1 MVLQYL
7 EEGRRKMSKILLK
20 INDVK
25 ELSYEADGYILGIDK
40 YSFLFGKTFNID
52 EIKKIKDDLKGKE
65 IFVSFNRVIFN
76 SELEDY
82 KKKLKKVDS
91 LGIAGIIVGDIAALT
106 YDIKTNVILDQM
118 HLNNSFYAINHYY
131 NNGVY
136 GTVLTN
142 DITLSEI
149 NDIKKNTKSVLFKQV
164 FGYPHL
170 STSKRRLISNYKEY
184 FNINDTS
191 SIYEISEK
199 NSNNIYYWQQ
209 FVAFFSLLLD
219 NCIKKACRMPQPS
232 NCQSASSRIFLT
244 SSSVFVSLSLHIFI
258 SFCAFFSSG
267 PSVSM
272 SMSSFSRRSTISSI
286 CLIASSYFMFA
297 MFCRFCFLC

>member
-52 EIKKIKDDLKGKE
+52 EIKKIKDDLNKKE

-199 NSNNIYYWQQ
+199 NSNNIYKIIEDN
-209 FVAFFSLLLD
+209 FGTHILGDKVLNLLSFDIDVDYKIVDGFMLGD
-219 NCIKKACRMPQPS
+219 VKKVLE
-232 NCQSASSRIFLT
+232 IFMNNKKDKNDWINDT
-244 SSSVFVSLSLHIFI
+244 YNANYGFI
-258 SFCAFFSSG
+258 NKE
-267 PSVSM
+267 
-272 SMSSFSRRSTISSI
+272 TI
-286 CLIASSYFMFA
+286 Y
-297 MFCRFCFLC
+297 RVKKDER

>member
-52 EIKKIKDDLKGKE
+52 EIKKIKDDLKKKE

-76 SELEDY
+76 DELEDY
-82 KKKLKKVDS
+82 KMKLKEIDD
-91 LGIAGIIVGDIAALT
+91 LAINGIIVGDIAALT
-106 YDIKTNVILDQM
+106 YDIKTNVILDQT

-142 DITLSEI
+142 DITLREI

-170 STSKRRLISNYKEY
+170 STSKRKLISNYKEY

-191 SIYEISEK
+191 SIYEIVEK
-199 NSNNIYYWQQ
+199 NSDNIYKIIEDN
-209 FVAFFSLLLD
+209 FGTHILGDKVLNLLSFDIDVDYKIVDGFMLGD
-219 NCIKKACRMPQPS
+219 VKKVLE
-232 NCQSASSRIFLT
+232 IFMNNKKDKNDWINDT
-244 SSSVFVSLSLHIFI
+244 YNANYGFI
-258 SFCAFFSSG
+258 NKE
-267 PSVSM
+267 
-272 SMSSFSRRSTISSI
+272 TI
-286 CLIASSYFMFA
+286 Y
-297 MFCRFCFLC
+297 RVKKDER

>member
-52 EIKKIKDDLKGKE
+52 EIKKIKDDLKKKE

-76 SELEDY
+76 DELEDY
-82 KKKLKKVDS
+82 KMKLKEVDD
-91 LGIAGIIVGDIAALT
+91 LGINGIIVGDIAALT
-106 YDIKTNVILDQM
+106 YDLKTNIILDQM

-170 STSKRRLISNYKEY
+170 STSKRKLISNYKEY

-191 SIYEISEK
+191 SIYEIVEK
-199 NSNNIYYWQQ
+199 NSDNIYKIIEDN
-209 FVAFFSLLLD
+209 FGTHILGDKVLNLLSFDIDVDYKIVDGFMLGD
-219 NCIKKACRMPQPS
+219 VKKVLE
-232 NCQSASSRIFLT
+232 IFMNNKKDKNDWINDT
-244 SSSVFVSLSLHIFI
+244 YNANYGFI
-258 SFCAFFSSG
+258 NKE
-267 PSVSM
+267 
-272 SMSSFSRRSTISSI
+272 TI
-286 CLIASSYFMFA
+286 Y
-297 MFCRFCFLC
+297 RVKKDER

>member
-52 EIKKIKDDLKGKE
+52 EIKKIKDDLKKKE

-76 SELEDY
+76 DELEDY
-82 KKKLKKVDS
+82 KMKLKEIDD
-91 LGIAGIIVGDIAALT
+91 LGINGIIVGDIAALT
-106 YDIKTNVILDQM
+106 YDIKTNVILDQT

-170 STSKRRLISNYKEY
+170 STSKRKLISNYKEY

-199 NSNNIYYWQQ
+199 NSNNIYKIIEDN
-209 FVAFFSLLLD
+209 FGTHILGDKVLNLLSFDIDVDYKIVDGFMLGD
-219 NCIKKACRMPQPS
+219 VKKVLE
-232 NCQSASSRIFLT
+232 IFMNDKKDKNDWINDT
-244 SSSVFVSLSLHIFI
+244 YNANYGFI
-258 SFCAFFSSG
+258 NKE
-267 PSVSM
+267 
-272 SMSSFSRRSTISSI
+272 TI
-286 CLIASSYFMFA
+286 Y
-297 MFCRFCFLC
+297 RVKKDER

>member
-52 EIKKIKDDLKGKE
+52 EIKKIKDALKKKE

-76 SELEDY
+76 DELEDY
-82 KKKLKKVDS
+82 KMKLKEVDD
-91 LGIAGIIVGDIAALT
+91 LGINGIIVGDIAALT

-149 NDIKKNTKSVLFKQV
+149 NDIKKNTKSTLFKQV

-170 STSKRRLISNYKEY
+170 STSKRKLISNYKEY
-184 FNINDTS
+184 FNINDAS

-199 NSNNIYYWQQ
+199 NSNNIYKIIEDN
-209 FVAFFSLLLD
+209 FGTHILGDKVLNLLSFDIDVDYKIVDGFMLGD
-219 NCIKKACRMPQPS
+219 VKKVLE
-232 NCQSASSRIFLT
+232 IFMNNKKDKNDWINDT
-244 SSSVFVSLSLHIFI
+244 YNANYGFI
-258 SFCAFFSSG
+258 NKE
-267 PSVSM
+267 
-272 SMSSFSRRSTISSI
+272 TI
-286 CLIASSYFMFA
+286 Y
-297 MFCRFCFLC
+297 RVKKDER

>member
-52 EIKKIKDDLKGKE
+52 EIKKIKDDLKKKE

-91 LGIAGIIVGDIAALT
+91 LGISGIIVGDIAALT

-199 NSNNIYYWQQ
+199 NSNNIYKIIEDN
-209 FVAFFSLLLD
+209 FGTHILGDKVLNLLSFDIDVDYKIVDGFMLGD
-219 NCIKKACRMPQPS
+219 VKKVLE
-232 NCQSASSRIFLT
+232 IFMNNKKDKNDWINDT
-244 SSSVFVSLSLHIFI
+244 YNANYGFI
-258 SFCAFFSSG
+258 NKE
-267 PSVSM
+267 
-272 SMSSFSRRSTISSI
+272 TI
-286 CLIASSYFMFA
+286 Y
-297 MFCRFCFLC
+297 RVKKDER

>member
-52 EIKKIKDDLKGKE
+52 EIKKIKDDLKKKE

-76 SELEDY
+76 DELEDY
-82 KKKLKKVDS
+82 KMKLKEIDD
-91 LGIAGIIVGDIAALT
+91 LGINGIIVGDIAALT
-106 YDIKTNVILDQM
+106 YDIKTNIILDQT

-170 STSKRRLISNYKEY
+170 STSKRKLISNYKEY
-184 FNINDTS
+184 FNINDAS
-191 SIYEISEK
+191 SIYEIVEK
-199 NSNNIYYWQQ
+199 NSSNSYKIIEDSCGTHILGDKVLNLLSFDIDVDYKIVDGFMLGDVRKVLEIFMNDEKDKNDWINDAYNASYGFINKETIYR
-209 FVAFFSLLLD
+209 V
-219 NCIKKACRMPQPS
+219 KKDER
-232 NCQSASSRIFLT
+232 
-244 SSSVFVSLSLHIFI
+244 
-258 SFCAFFSSG
+258 
-267 PSVSM
+267 
-272 SMSSFSRRSTISSI
+272 
-286 CLIASSYFMFA
+286 
-297 MFCRFCFLC
+297 

>member
-91 LGIAGIIVGDIAALT
+91 LGISGIIVGDIAALT

-170 STSKRRLISNYKEY
+170 STSKRKLISNYKEY

-199 NSNNIYYWQQ
+199 NSNNIYKIIEDN
-209 FVAFFSLLLD
+209 FGTHILGNKVLNLLSFDIDVDYKIVDGFMLGD
-219 NCIKKACRMPQPS
+219 VKKVLE
-232 NCQSASSRIFLT
+232 IFMNNKKDKNDWINDT
-244 SSSVFVSLSLHIFI
+244 YNANYGFI
-258 SFCAFFSSG
+258 NKE
-267 PSVSM
+267 
-272 SMSSFSRRSTISSI
+272 TI
-286 CLIASSYFMFA
+286 Y
-297 MFCRFCFLC
+297 RVKKDER

>member
-20 INDVK
+20 INYVK

-170 STSKRRLISNYKEY
+170 STSKRKLISNYKEY

-199 NSNNIYYWQQ
+199 NSNNIYKIIEDN
-209 FVAFFSLLLD
+209 FGTHILGDKVLNLLSFDIDVDYKIVDGFMLGD
-219 NCIKKACRMPQPS
+219 VKKVLE
-232 NCQSASSRIFLT
+232 IFMNNKKDKNDWINDT
-244 SSSVFVSLSLHIFI
+244 YNANYGFI
-258 SFCAFFSSG
+258 NKE
-267 PSVSM
+267 
-272 SMSSFSRRSTISSI
+272 TI
-286 CLIASSYFMFA
+286 Y
-297 MFCRFCFLC
+297 RVKKDER

>member
-1 MVLQYL
+1 
-7 EEGRRKMSKILLK
+7 MSKILLK

-40 YSFLFGKTFNID
+40 YSFLFSKTFNID

-199 NSNNIYYWQQ
+199 NSNNIYKIIEDN
-209 FVAFFSLLLD
+209 FGTHILGDKVLNLLSFDIDVDYKIVDGFMLGD
-219 NCIKKACRMPQPS
+219 VKKVLE
-232 NCQSASSRIFLT
+232 IFMNNKKDKNDWINDT
-244 SSSVFVSLSLHIFI
+244 YNANYGFI
-258 SFCAFFSSG
+258 NKE
-267 PSVSM
+267 
-272 SMSSFSRRSTISSI
+272 TI
-286 CLIASSYFMFA
+286 Y
-297 MFCRFCFLC
+297 RVKKDER

>member
-131 NNGVY
+131 NNGVS
-136 GTVLTN
+136 GSVLTN

-199 NSNNIYYWQQ
+199 NSNNIYKIIEDN
-209 FVAFFSLLLD
+209 FGTHILGDKVLNLLSFDIDVDYKIVDGFMLGD
-219 NCIKKACRMPQPS
+219 VKKVLE
-232 NCQSASSRIFLT
+232 IFMNNKKDKNDWINDT
-244 SSSVFVSLSLHIFI
+244 YNANYGFI
-258 SFCAFFSSG
+258 NKE
-267 PSVSM
+267 
-272 SMSSFSRRSTISSI
+272 TI
-286 CLIASSYFMFA
+286 Y
-297 MFCRFCFLC
+297 RVKKDER

>member
-40 YSFLFGKTFNID
+40 YSFLFGKTFSID

-91 LGIAGIIVGDIAALT
+91 LGISGIIVGDIAALT

-149 NDIKKNTKSVLFKQV
+149 NDIKKNTKSTLFKQV

-191 SIYEISEK
+191 SIYEIVEK
-199 NSNNIYYWQQ
+199 NSNNIYKIIEDN
-209 FVAFFSLLLD
+209 FGTHILGDKVLNLLSFDIDVDYKIVDGFMLGD
-219 NCIKKACRMPQPS
+219 VKKVLE
-232 NCQSASSRIFLT
+232 IFT
-244 SSSVFVSLSLHIFI
+244 NNKKDKNDWINDTYNANYGFI
-258 SFCAFFSSG
+258 NKE
-267 PSVSM
+267 
-272 SMSSFSRRSTISSI
+272 TI
-286 CLIASSYFMFA
+286 Y
-297 MFCRFCFLC
+297 RVKKDER

>member
-52 EIKKIKDDLKGKE
+52 EIKKIKDDLKKKE

-76 SELEDY
+76 DELEDY
-82 KKKLKKVDS
+82 KMKLKEIDD
-91 LGIAGIIVGDIAALT
+91 LGINGIIVGDIASLT
-106 YDIKTNVILDQM
+106 YDIKTNIILDQT

-142 DITLSEI
+142 DITLREI

-170 STSKRRLISNYKEY
+170 STSKRKLISNYKEY

-191 SIYEISEK
+191 SIYEIVEK
-199 NSNNIYYWQQ
+199 NSNDIYKIIEDN
-209 FVAFFSLLLD
+209 FGTHILGDKVLNLLSFDIDVDYKIVDGFMLGD
-219 NCIKKACRMPQPS
+219 VKKVLE
-232 NCQSASSRIFLT
+232 IFMNNKKDKNDWINDT
-244 SSSVFVSLSLHIFI
+244 YNANYGFI
-258 SFCAFFSSG
+258 NKE
-267 PSVSM
+267 
-272 SMSSFSRRSTISSI
+272 TI
-286 CLIASSYFMFA
+286 Y
-297 MFCRFCFLC
+297 RVKKDER

>member
-52 EIKKIKDDLKGKE
+52 EIKKVKDDLKGKE

-170 STSKRRLISNYKEY
+170 STSKRKLISNYKEY

-191 SIYEISEK
+191 SIYEIVEK
-199 NSNNIYYWQQ
+199 NSNNIYKIIEDN
-209 FVAFFSLLLD
+209 FGTHILGDKVLNLLSFDIDVDYKIVDGFMLGD
-219 NCIKKACRMPQPS
+219 VKKVLE
-232 NCQSASSRIFLT
+232 IFT
-244 SSSVFVSLSLHIFI
+244 NNKKDKNDWINDTYNANYGFI
-258 SFCAFFSSG
+258 NKE
-267 PSVSM
+267 
-272 SMSSFSRRSTISSI
+272 TI
-286 CLIASSYFMFA
+286 Y
-297 MFCRFCFLC
+297 RVKKDER

>member
-1 MVLQYL
+1 
-7 EEGRRKMSKILLK
+7 MSKILLK

-40 YSFLFGKTFNID
+40 YSFLFCKTFNID
-52 EIKKIKDDLKGKE
+52 EIKKIKDDLKKKE

-76 SELEDY
+76 DELEDY
-82 KKKLKKVDS
+82 KMKLKEIDD
-91 LGIAGIIVGDIAALT
+91 LGINGIIVGDIAALT
-106 YDIKTNVILDQM
+106 YDIKTNVILDQT

-170 STSKRRLISNYKEY
+170 STSKRKLISNYKEY
-184 FNINDTS
+184 FNINDAS

-199 NSNNIYYWQQ
+199 NSNNIYKIIEDN
-209 FVAFFSLLLD
+209 FGTHILGDKVLNLLSFDIDVDYKIVDGFMLD
-219 NCIKKACRMPQPS
+219 DVKKVLE
-232 NCQSASSRIFLT
+232 IFMNNKKDKNDWINDT
-244 SSSVFVSLSLHIFI
+244 YNANYGFI
-258 SFCAFFSSG
+258 NKE
-267 PSVSM
+267 
-272 SMSSFSRRSTISSI
+272 TI
-286 CLIASSYFMFA
+286 Y
-297 MFCRFCFLC
+297 RVKKDER

>member
-1 MVLQYL
+1 
-7 EEGRRKMSKILLK
+7 MSKILLK

-40 YSFLFGKTFNID
+40 YSFLFGKTFSID
-52 EIKKIKDDLKGKE
+52 EIKKIKDDLKEKE

-91 LGIAGIIVGDIAALT
+91 LGIVGIIVGDIAALT

-131 NNGVY
+131 NNGVS
-136 GTVLTN
+136 GSVLTN

-191 SIYEISEK
+191 SIYEIVEK
-199 NSNNIYYWQQ
+199 NSNNIYKIIEDN
-209 FVAFFSLLLD
+209 FGTHILGDKVLNLLSFDIDVDYKIVDGFMLGD
-219 NCIKKACRMPQPS
+219 VKKVLE
-232 NCQSASSRIFLT
+232 IFMNNKKDKNDWINDT
-244 SSSVFVSLSLHIFI
+244 YNANYGFI
-258 SFCAFFSSG
+258 NKE
-267 PSVSM
+267 
-272 SMSSFSRRSTISSI
+272 TI
-286 CLIASSYFMFA
+286 Y
-297 MFCRFCFLC
+297 RVKKDER

>member
-40 YSFLFGKTFNID
+40 YSFLFGKTFDID

-65 IFVSFNRVIFN
+65 TFVSFNRIIFN

-82 KKKLKKVDS
+82 KKKLEIVDN
-91 LGIAGIIVGDIAALT
+91 LGVKGIIVGDIAALT
-106 YDIKTNVILDQM
+106 YDLKTNIVLDQM

-170 STSKRRLISNYKEY
+170 STSKRKLISNYKEY
-184 FNINDTS
+184 FNINEAS
-191 SIYEISEK
+191 SSYEISEK
-199 NSNNIYYWQQ
+199 NSSNSYKIIEDSCGTHILGDKVLNLLSFDIDVDYKIVDGFMLGDVKKVLEIFMNNKKDKNDWINDTYNANYGFINKETIYR
-209 FVAFFSLLLD
+209 V
-219 NCIKKACRMPQPS
+219 KKDER
-232 NCQSASSRIFLT
+232 
-244 SSSVFVSLSLHIFI
+244 
-258 SFCAFFSSG
+258 
-267 PSVSM
+267 
-272 SMSSFSRRSTISSI
+272 
-286 CLIASSYFMFA
+286 
-297 MFCRFCFLC
+297 

>member
-40 YSFLFGKTFNID
+40 YSFLFGKTFSID
-52 EIKKIKDDLKGKE
+52 EIKKIKDDLKKKE

-191 SIYEISEK
+191 SIYEIVEK
-199 NSNNIYYWQQ
+199 NSNNIYKIIEDN
-209 FVAFFSLLLD
+209 FGTHILGDKVLNLLSFDIDVDYKIVDGFMLGD
-219 NCIKKACRMPQPS
+219 VKKVLE
-232 NCQSASSRIFLT
+232 IFMNNKKDKNDWINDT
-244 SSSVFVSLSLHIFI
+244 YNANYGFI
-258 SFCAFFSSG
+258 NKE
-267 PSVSM
+267 
-272 SMSSFSRRSTISSI
+272 TI
-286 CLIASSYFMFA
+286 Y
-297 MFCRFCFLC
+297 RVKKDER

>member
-1 MVLQYL
+1 
-7 EEGRRKMSKILLK
+7 MSKILLK

-40 YSFLFGKTFNID
+40 YSFLFGKTFSID

-149 NDIKKNTKSVLFKQV
+149 NDIKKNTKSTLFKQV

-199 NSNNIYYWQQ
+199 NSNNIYKIIEDN
-209 FVAFFSLLLD
+209 FGTHILGDKVLNLLSFDIDVDYKIVDGFMLGD
-219 NCIKKACRMPQPS
+219 VKKVLE
-232 NCQSASSRIFLT
+232 IFT
-244 SSSVFVSLSLHIFI
+244 NNKKDKNDWINDTYNANYGFI
-258 SFCAFFSSG
+258 NKE
-267 PSVSM
+267 
-272 SMSSFSRRSTISSI
+272 TI
-286 CLIASSYFMFA
+286 Y
-297 MFCRFCFLC
+297 RVKKDER

>member
-52 EIKKIKDDLKGKE
+52 EIKKVKDDLKGKE

-199 NSNNIYYWQQ
+199 NSNNIYKIIEDN
-209 FVAFFSLLLD
+209 FGTHILGDKVLNLLSFDIDVDYKIVDGFMLGD
-219 NCIKKACRMPQPS
+219 VKKVLE
-232 NCQSASSRIFLT
+232 IFMNNKKDKNDWINDT
-244 SSSVFVSLSLHIFI
+244 YNANYGFI
-258 SFCAFFSSG
+258 NKE
-267 PSVSM
+267 
-272 SMSSFSRRSTISSI
+272 TI
-286 CLIASSYFMFA
+286 Y
-297 MFCRFCFLC
+297 RVKKDER

>member
-1 MVLQYL
+1 MQYL

-52 EIKKIKDDLKGKE
+52 EIKKIKDDLKEKE

-76 SELEDY
+76 DELEDY
-82 KKKLKKVDS
+82 KMKLKEVDD
-91 LGIAGIIVGDIAALT
+91 LGINGIIVGDIAALT
-106 YDIKTNVILDQM
+106 YDIKTNVILDQT

-142 DITLSEI
+142 DITLREI

-170 STSKRRLISNYKEY
+170 STSKRKLISNYKEY
-184 FNINDTS
+184 FNINDAS

-199 NSNNIYYWQQ
+199 NSNNIYKIIEDSCGTHILGDK
-209 FVAFFSLLLD
+209 VLNLLSFDIDVDYKIVDGFMLGD
-219 NCIKKACRMPQPS
+219 VKKVLEIFM
-232 NCQSASSRIFLT
+232 NNKKDKNDWINDTYNASYG
-244 SSSVFVSLSLHIFI
+244 FI
-258 SFCAFFSSG
+258 NKE
-267 PSVSM
+267 
-272 SMSSFSRRSTISSI
+272 TI
-286 CLIASSYFMFA
+286 Y
-297 MFCRFCFLC
+297 RVKKDER

>member
-52 EIKKIKDDLKGKE
+52 EIKKIKDNLKKKE

-76 SELEDY
+76 DELEDY
-82 KKKLKKVDS
+82 KMKLKEIDD
-91 LGIAGIIVGDIAALT
+91 LGINGIIVGDIAALT
-106 YDIKTNVILDQM
+106 YDIKTNVILDQT

-170 STSKRRLISNYKEY
+170 STSKRKLISNYKEY
-184 FNINDTS
+184 FNINNTS

-199 NSNNIYYWQQ
+199 NSDNIYKIIEDN
-209 FVAFFSLLLD
+209 FGTHILGDKVLNLLSFDIDVDYKIVDGFMLGD
-219 NCIKKACRMPQPS
+219 VKKVLE
-232 NCQSASSRIFLT
+232 IFMNNKKDKNDWINDT
-244 SSSVFVSLSLHIFI
+244 YNANYGFI
-258 SFCAFFSSG
+258 NKE
-267 PSVSM
+267 
-272 SMSSFSRRSTISSI
+272 TI
-286 CLIASSYFMFA
+286 Y
-297 MFCRFCFLC
+297 RVKKDER

>member
-52 EIKKIKDDLKGKE
+52 EIKKIKDDLKKKE

-76 SELEDY
+76 DELEDY
-82 KKKLKKVDS
+82 KMKLKEADD
-91 LGIAGIIVGDIAALT
+91 LGINGILVGDIAALT
-106 YDIKTNVILDQM
+106 YDIKTNVILDQT

-170 STSKRRLISNYKEY
+170 STSKRKLISNYKEY

-191 SIYEISEK
+191 SIYEIVEK
-199 NSNNIYYWQQ
+199 NSDNIYKIIEDN
-209 FVAFFSLLLD
+209 FGTHILGDKVLNLLSFDIDVDYKIVDGFMLGD
-219 NCIKKACRMPQPS
+219 VKKVLE
-232 NCQSASSRIFLT
+232 IFMNNKKDKNDWINDT
-244 SSSVFVSLSLHIFI
+244 YNANYGFI
-258 SFCAFFSSG
+258 NKE
-267 PSVSM
+267 
-272 SMSSFSRRSTISSI
+272 TI
-286 CLIASSYFMFA
+286 Y
-297 MFCRFCFLC
+297 RVKKDER

>member
-52 EIKKIKDDLKGKE
+52 EIKKIKDALKKKE

-76 SELEDY
+76 DELEDY
-82 KKKLKKVDS
+82 KMKLKEVDD
-91 LGIAGIIVGDIAALT
+91 LGINGIIVGDIAALT
-106 YDIKTNVILDQM
+106 YDIKTDVILDQT

-170 STSKRRLISNYKEY
+170 STSKRKLISNYKEY

-191 SIYEISEK
+191 SIYEIVEK
-199 NSNNIYYWQQ
+199 NSNNIYKIIEDN
-209 FVAFFSLLLD
+209 FGTHILGDKVLNLLSFDIDVDYKIVDGFMLGD
-219 NCIKKACRMPQPS
+219 VKKVLE
-232 NCQSASSRIFLT
+232 IFMNNKKDKNDWINDT
-244 SSSVFVSLSLHIFI
+244 YNANYGFI
-258 SFCAFFSSG
+258 NKE
-267 PSVSM
+267 
-272 SMSSFSRRSTISSI
+272 TI
-286 CLIASSYFMFA
+286 Y
-297 MFCRFCFLC
+297 RVKKDER

>member
-40 YSFLFGKTFNID
+40 YSFLFGKTFSID

-91 LGIAGIIVGDIAALT
+91 LGISGIIVGDIAALT

-199 NSNNIYYWQQ
+199 NSNNIYKIIEDN
-209 FVAFFSLLLD
+209 FGTHILGDKVLNLLSFDIDVDYKIVDGFMLGD
-219 NCIKKACRMPQPS
+219 VKKVLE
-232 NCQSASSRIFLT
+232 IFMNNKKDKNDWINDT
-244 SSSVFVSLSLHIFI
+244 YNANYGFI
-258 SFCAFFSSG
+258 NKE
-267 PSVSM
+267 
-272 SMSSFSRRSTISSI
+272 TI
-286 CLIASSYFMFA
+286 Y
-297 MFCRFCFLC
+297 RVTKDER

>member
-40 YSFLFGKTFNID
+40 YSFLFGKTFSID
-52 EIKKIKDDLKGKE
+52 EIKKIKDDLKKKE

-131 NNGVY
+131 NNGVS
-136 GTVLTN
+136 GCVLTN

-191 SIYEISEK
+191 FIYEISEK
-199 NSNNIYYWQQ
+199 NSNNIYKIIEDN
-209 FVAFFSLLLD
+209 FGTHILGDKVLNLLSFDIDVDYKIVDGFMLGD
-219 NCIKKACRMPQPS
+219 VKKVLE
-232 NCQSASSRIFLT
+232 IFMNNKKDKNDWINDT
-244 SSSVFVSLSLHIFI
+244 YNANYGFI
-258 SFCAFFSSG
+258 NKE
-267 PSVSM
+267 
-272 SMSSFSRRSTISSI
+272 TI
-286 CLIASSYFMFA
+286 Y
-297 MFCRFCFLC
+297 RVKKDER

>member
-52 EIKKIKDDLKGKE
+52 EIKKIKDDLKKKE

-76 SELEDY
+76 DELEDY
-82 KKKLKKVDS
+82 KMKLKEIDD
-91 LGIAGIIVGDIAALT
+91 LGINGIIVGDIAALT
-106 YDIKTNVILDQM
+106 YDIKTNVILDQT

-170 STSKRRLISNYKEY
+170 STSKRKLISNYKEY
-184 FNINDTS
+184 FNINDAS

-199 NSNNIYYWQQ
+199 NSNNIYKIIEDN
-209 FVAFFSLLLD
+209 FGTHILGDKVLNLLSFDIDVDYKIVDGFMLD
-219 NCIKKACRMPQPS
+219 DVKKVLE
-232 NCQSASSRIFLT
+232 IFMNNKKDKNDWINDT
-244 SSSVFVSLSLHIFI
+244 YNANYGFI
-258 SFCAFFSSG
+258 NKE
-267 PSVSM
+267 
-272 SMSSFSRRSTISSI
+272 TI
-286 CLIASSYFMFA
+286 Y
-297 MFCRFCFLC
+297 RVKKDER

>member
-52 EIKKIKDDLKGKE
+52 EIKKIKDALKKKE

-76 SELEDY
+76 DELEDY
-82 KKKLKKVDS
+82 KMKLKEVDD
-91 LGIAGIIVGDIAALT
+91 LGINGIIVGDIAALT

-170 STSKRRLISNYKEY
+170 STSKRKLISNYKEY
-184 FNINDTS
+184 FNINDAS

-199 NSNNIYYWQQ
+199 NSNNIYKIIEDN
-209 FVAFFSLLLD
+209 FGTHILGDKVLNLLSFDIDVDYKIVDGFMLGD
-219 NCIKKACRMPQPS
+219 VKKVLE
-232 NCQSASSRIFLT
+232 IFMNNKKDKNDWINDT
-244 SSSVFVSLSLHIFI
+244 YNANYGFI
-258 SFCAFFSSG
+258 NKE
-267 PSVSM
+267 
-272 SMSSFSRRSTISSI
+272 TI
-286 CLIASSYFMFA
+286 Y
-297 MFCRFCFLC
+297 RVKKDER

>member
-52 EIKKIKDDLKGKE
+52 EIKKIKADLKKKE

-76 SELEDY
+76 DELEDY
-82 KKKLKKVDS
+82 KMKLKEVDD
-91 LGIAGIIVGDIAALT
+91 LGINRIIVGDIAALT

-149 NDIKKNTKSVLFKQV
+149 NDIKKNTKSTLFKQV

-170 STSKRRLISNYKEY
+170 STSKRKLISNYKEY
-184 FNINDTS
+184 FNLNDAS
-191 SIYEISEK
+191 SIYEIVEK
-199 NSNNIYYWQQ
+199 NSDNIYKIIEDN
-209 FVAFFSLLLD
+209 FGTHILGDKVLNLLSFDIDVDYKIVDGFMLGD
-219 NCIKKACRMPQPS
+219 VKKVLE
-232 NCQSASSRIFLT
+232 IFMNNKKDKNDWINDT
-244 SSSVFVSLSLHIFI
+244 YNANYGFI
-258 SFCAFFSSG
+258 NKE
-267 PSVSM
+267 
-272 SMSSFSRRSTISSI
+272 TI
-286 CLIASSYFMFA
+286 Y
-297 MFCRFCFLC
+297 RVKKDER

>member
-65 IFVSFNRVIFN
+65 IFVSFNRIIFN

-82 KKKLKKVDS
+82 KMKLKEIDD
-91 LGIAGIIVGDIAALT
+91 LGINGIIVGDIAALT
-106 YDIKTNVILDQM
+106 YDLKTNIVLDQM

-131 NNGVY
+131 NNGVS
-136 GTVLTN
+136 GSVLTN

-170 STSKRRLISNYKEY
+170 STSKRKLISNYKEY

-199 NSNNIYYWQQ
+199 NCSNSYKIIEDSCGTHILGDKVINLLSFDIDVDYKIVDGFMLDDVKKVLEIFMNNKKDKNDWINDTYNANYGFINKETIYK
-209 FVAFFSLLLD
+209 V
-219 NCIKKACRMPQPS
+219 KKDER
-232 NCQSASSRIFLT
+232 
-244 SSSVFVSLSLHIFI
+244 
-258 SFCAFFSSG
+258 
-267 PSVSM
+267 
-272 SMSSFSRRSTISSI
+272 
-286 CLIASSYFMFA
+286 
-297 MFCRFCFLC
+297 

>member
-7 EEGRRKMSKILLK
+7 GEGRRKMSKILLK

-40 YSFLFGKTFNID
+40 YSFLFGKTFNIE
-52 EIKKIKDDLKGKE
+52 EIKKIKDDLKEKE

-82 KKKLKKVDS
+82 KKKLKEIDD
-91 LGIAGIIVGDIAALT
+91 LGVKGIIVGDIAALT
-106 YDIKTNVILDQM
+106 YDIKTNVILDQI

-170 STSKRRLISNYKEY
+170 STSKRKLISNYKEY

-199 NSNNIYYWQQ
+199 NSNNIYKIIEDN
-209 FVAFFSLLLD
+209 FGTHILGDKVLNLLSFDIDVDYKIVDGFMLGD
-219 NCIKKACRMPQPS
+219 VKKVLE
-232 NCQSASSRIFLT
+232 IFMNNKKDKNDWINDT
-244 SSSVFVSLSLHIFI
+244 YNANYGFI
-258 SFCAFFSSG
+258 NKE
-267 PSVSM
+267 
-272 SMSSFSRRSTISSI
+272 TI
-286 CLIASSYFMFA
+286 Y
-297 MFCRFCFLC
+297 RVKKDER

>member
-40 YSFLFGKTFNID
+40 YSFLFGKTFSID

-91 LGIAGIIVGDIAALT
+91 LGISGIIVGDIAALT
-106 YDIKTNVILDQM
+106 YDIKTNVILDQT

-170 STSKRRLISNYKEY
+170 STSKRKLISNYKEY

-191 SIYEISEK
+191 SIYEIVEK
-199 NSNNIYYWQQ
+199 NSNNIYKIIEDN
-209 FVAFFSLLLD
+209 FGTHILGDKVLNLLSFDIDVDYKIVDGFMLGD
-219 NCIKKACRMPQPS
+219 VKKVLE
-232 NCQSASSRIFLT
+232 IFMNNKKDKNDWINDT
-244 SSSVFVSLSLHIFI
+244 YNANYGFI
-258 SFCAFFSSG
+258 NKE
-267 PSVSM
+267 
-272 SMSSFSRRSTISSI
+272 TI
-286 CLIASSYFMFA
+286 Y
-297 MFCRFCFLC
+297 RVTKDER

>member
-65 IFVSFNRVIFN
+65 IFVSFNRIIFN

-82 KKKLKKVDS
+82 KKKLEKVDS
-91 LGIAGIIVGDIAALT
+91 LGVKGIIVGDIAALT

-199 NSNNIYYWQQ
+199 NSNNIYKIIEDN
-209 FVAFFSLLLD
+209 FGTHILGDKVLNLLSFDIDVDYKIVDGFMLGD
-219 NCIKKACRMPQPS
+219 VKKVLE
-232 NCQSASSRIFLT
+232 IFMNNKKDKNDWINDT
-244 SSSVFVSLSLHIFI
+244 YNANYGFI
-258 SFCAFFSSG
+258 NKE
-267 PSVSM
+267 
-272 SMSSFSRRSTISSI
+272 TI
-286 CLIASSYFMFA
+286 Y
-297 MFCRFCFLC
+297 RVKKDER

>member
-40 YSFLFGKTFNID
+40 YSFLFGKTFSID
-52 EIKKIKDDLKGKE
+52 EIKKIKDDLKKKE

-149 NDIKKNTKSVLFKQV
+149 NDIKKNTKSTLFKQV

-199 NSNNIYYWQQ
+199 NSNNIYKIIEDN
-209 FVAFFSLLLD
+209 FGTHILGDKVLNLLSFDIDVDYKIVDGFMLGD
-219 NCIKKACRMPQPS
+219 VKKVLE
-232 NCQSASSRIFLT
+232 IFT
-244 SSSVFVSLSLHIFI
+244 NNKKDKNDWINDTYNANYGFI
-258 SFCAFFSSG
+258 NKE
-267 PSVSM
+267 
-272 SMSSFSRRSTISSI
+272 TI
-286 CLIASSYFMFA
+286 Y
-297 MFCRFCFLC
+297 RVKKDER

>member
-7 EEGRRKMSKILLK
+7 EKGRRKMSKILLK

-40 YSFLFGKTFNID
+40 YSFLFGKTFSID

-91 LGIAGIIVGDIAALT
+91 LGISGIIVGDIAALT

-199 NSNNIYYWQQ
+199 NSNNIYKIIEDN
-209 FVAFFSLLLD
+209 FGTHILGDKVLNLLSFDIDVDYKIVDGFMLGD
-219 NCIKKACRMPQPS
+219 VKKVLE
-232 NCQSASSRIFLT
+232 IFMNNKKDKNDWINDT
-244 SSSVFVSLSLHIFI
+244 YNANYGFI
-258 SFCAFFSSG
+258 NKE
-267 PSVSM
+267 
-272 SMSSFSRRSTISSI
+272 TI
-286 CLIASSYFMFA
+286 Y
-297 MFCRFCFLC
+297 RVKKDEG